1 MTARRP
7 FRIDAINPKTRTLE
21 FYAAGHLRN
30 FRAHKIDAFVKNGCT
45 DWLAI
50 IGKKIYTS
58 IAPGW
63 LRMITIHN
71 PQYQRMVV
79 LLEAA
84 KLISP
89 EEAGKELVRYSARFR
104 EEQIENER
112 QALKTL
118 ADKFGISLSQMQLRK
133 LAKK

>member
-1 MTARRP
+1 MTSQRP

-30 FRAHKIDAFVKNGCT
+30 FRAHRVDVFVKNGCT

-71 PQYQRMVV
+71 PQYQRMIV

-84 KLISP
+84 KLISS
-89 EEAGKELVRYSARFR
+89 EEAGKELARYAGRFR
-104 EEQIENER
+104 EVQIENER
-112 QALKTL
+112 QTLKSL
-118 ADKFGISLSQMQLRK
+118 ADKFGILLSQAQLRK

>member
-30 FRAHKIDAFVKNGCT
+30 FRAHKVDVFVKNGCT

-63 LRMITIHN
+63 LRMVTIHSL
-71 PQYQRMVV
+71 QYQRMIV

-84 KLISP
+84 KLISS
-89 EEAGKELVRYSARFR
+89 EEAGKELARHAARFR

-112 QALKTL
+112 QTLKSL
-118 ADKFGISLSQMQLRK
+118 ADKFGISLSQAQLRK

>member
-1 MTARRP
+1 MSERKP
-7 FRIDAINPKTRTLE
+7 FRIDAMNPKTRMLE

-30 FRAHKIDAFVKNGCT
+30 LRAHKVDVFVKTGCT

-58 IAPGW
+58 IVPGW

-71 PQYQRMVV
+71 SQYQRMIV

-84 KLISP
+84 KLISS
-89 EEAGKELVRYSARFR
+89 EEAGKELARYAGRFR

-112 QALKTL
+112 QTLKSL
-118 ADKFGISLSQMQLRK
+118 ADKFGISLSQAQLRK